1 MTERLSLG
9 FWLRTAL
16 VIGGLNLQ
24 AKSYLHI
31 IIYLKP
37 GWNYKGWRKKS
48 RGCTRNWRSWA
59 SEGEGVRKRKI
70 LCEVST
76 CLEIKAHSREDPPL
90 ISDCSFHWKT
100 LTATVWFYVLYF
112 PNAFMNV
119 ITRLLV
125 VKWKTLRFSGKK
137 SQIDWGNDLCRKNEK
152 KKCHGKLLRIRF
164 SLLTTGCKRHDQ
176 FYALVQRVLCIIF

>member
-9 FWLRTAL
+9 FWLRTTL

-31 IIYLKP
+31 IICLKP
-37 GWNYKGWRKKS
+37 GWNYKGWRKKRVYKELTVMGF
-48 RGCTRNWRSWA
+48 RGGRGQKEKNPLWSVNLFRNKGALRRGSTTYFRLLI
-59 SEGEGVRKRKI
+59 SLKNIDSNGLI
-70 LCEVST
+70 LC
-76 CLEIKAHSREDPPL
+76 PL
-90 ISDCSFHWKT
+90 LSKCFYECDHKT
-100 LTATVWFYVLYF
+100 FGCEMKDLKIF
-112 PNAFMNV
+112 
-119 ITRLLV
+119 R
-125 VKWKTLRFSGKK
+125 KK

-152 KKCHGKLLRIRF
+152 KKSHGKLLRIRF

>member
-9 FWLRTAL
+9 FWLRTTL

-31 IIYLKP
+31 IICLKP

-90 ISDCSFHWKT
+90 ISDCSFHWKH
-100 LTATVWFYVLYF
+100 WQQRCD
-112 PNAFMNV
+112 FMSFTFQMLLWMWSQDFWLWNE
-119 ITRLLV
+119 RL
-125 VKWKTLRFSGKK
+125 WDF
-137 SQIDWGNDLCRKNEK
+137 QEK
-152 KKCHGKLLRIRF
+152 KAKL
-164 SLLTTGCKRHDQ
+164 TEGM
-176 FYALVQRVLCIIF
+176 IFAEKMKKKNVMENC